1 MPSPPPPPPPCPGQ
15 PDFLLDS
22 MGEKGCR
29 WIKLQWAKMDTRKSD
44 AMVTKKHSKI
54 EARVMSMADP
64 PLSPPQPGHWSAAHR
79 WELDNN
85 TGHIDIIIN
94 ITATW

>member
-1 MPSPPPPPPPCPGQ
+1 MPSPPPPPPCPGQ

-22 MGEKGCR
+22 MGEKGHR
-29 WIKLQWAKMDTRKSD
+29 WIQMQWVKMDNRKLD

-64 PLSPPQPGHWSAAHR
+64 PPLLLPLPPPPCPGQPGHRSAGQGS
-79 WELDNN
+79 EPDGSD
-85 TGHIDIIIN
+85 TKSS
-94 ITATW
+94 